1 VTTPECAEARLLLQ
15 AELDGELE
23 PGRVAGLAA
32 HVADCPGCAAAR
44 QELGALSR
52 ALRATLPYHPASAGL
67 REALAARLTAEPPA
81 PQVAVP
87 PLRLAPAARWWPAG
101 AGFVAG
107 LALAAS
113 LALVLLPRGAPPPSP
128 LADEAVA
135 SHIRALQGTHL
146 LDVAT
151 SDQHQVKPWF
161 DGRLDFAPPV
171 RDLAA
176 QGFALEGGRLDYLDG
191 RPVAALVYRRAQH
204 VLNLFLWP
212 GEAEAPRV
220 ATVQGYTVLRW
231 GEGGMRHA
239 LVSDLNRAELESFV
253 RLWKAGG

>member
-1 VTTPECAEARLLLQ
+1 MTPPGETPECAEARLLLQ

-32 HVADCPGCAAAR
+32 HVAECPGCAAAR

-52 ALRATLPYHPASAGL
+52 ALRAALPYHPAPAGL
-67 REALAARLTAEPPA
+67 REALTARLAAAPP
-81 PQVAVP
+81 PRPV
-87 PLRLAPAARWWPAG
+87 PAARWRPAG
-101 AGFVAG
+101 AGFAAG

-113 LALVLLPRGAPPPSP
+113 LALVLLPRGASSP
-128 LADEAVA
+128 DEAVA

-176 QGFALEGGRLDYLDG
+176 QGFVLEGGRLDYLDG

-212 GEAEAPRV
+212 GEAEAPREAPRE

-239 LVSDLNRAELESFV
+239 LVSDLNRAELEEFV
-253 RLWKAGG
+253 RLWRAGG